1 MINGRMEYIIQLL
14 ISELEKTAQ
23 LHVSNYETSE
33 SKALFTIDPL
43 NRLSIEVEENGIA
56 VLYSDE
62 HDEFWLKPYK
72 DEDAFIKDVT
82 RFVLDLLQNTVLME
96 HVYSGDTLL
105 CYKIWIVD
113 KAKKHKRFLKKVTVS
128 PNPLLRLKPKT
139 IQIKRTAFY

>member
-1 MINGRMEYIIQLL
+1 MEYIIQLL

-113 KAKKHKRFLKKVTVS
+113 KAKKHKRFLKK
-128 PNPLLRLKPKT
+128 LRFPQSV
-139 IQIKRTAFY
+139 IAIKA

>member
-1 MINGRMEYIIQLL
+1 MEYIIQLL

-128 PNPLLRLKPKT
+128 PIR
-139 IQIKRTAFY
+139 YCD